1 MTKNWHTERK
11 DKRNKYLSSEI
22 HTGKQTEN
30 EIIEQQLYRL
40 IDKKRKRKKKERKK
54 ARWESMQKDITAY
67 GREEQKT
74 NRMKIE
80 KKECQVERKEFI
92 QSVHAPNVG
101 GGGGVEV
108 KK

>member
-1 MTKNWHTERK
+1 
-11 DKRNKYLSSEI
+11 
-22 HTGKQTEN
+22 
-30 EIIEQQLYRL
+30 
-40 IDKKRKRKKKERKK
+40 
-54 ARWESMQKDITAY
+54 MQKDITAY

-101 GGGGVEV
+101 GGGVEV